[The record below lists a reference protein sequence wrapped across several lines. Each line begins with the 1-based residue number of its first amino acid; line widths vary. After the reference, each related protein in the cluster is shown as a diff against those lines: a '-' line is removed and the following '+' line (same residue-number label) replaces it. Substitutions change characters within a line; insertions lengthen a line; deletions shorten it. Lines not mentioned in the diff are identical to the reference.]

1 MSAVA
6 TETVPHV
13 DAPRPRLDELML
25 AMDVVDTLR
34 HQESVVTREI
44 GREHSDEA
52 LMARLREIYEGQGL
66 EVDDRILRAGI
77 QALKEQR
84 FTYEKRGSPS
94 GRLLAHLWVKRRA
107 VGMALLAL
115 LLAIGLSLGWSALQ
129 RGAQERAVEA
139 QRIELTQTLPADL
152 TRAGEAALAEAR
164 VTQAQAA
171 VRDLAADGEAALARR
186 DAASARAVVAEL
198 DALRDQL
205 ATTWELRIV
214 SRDGEASGVYRIP
227 DVNTGARNYY
237 LIVEA
242 VTPDGRVV
250 PLPIRNEETGRT
262 EPVSTF
268 GVRVPEAV
276 YDAVRRD
283 KSDDGIIQD
292 DIVGEKPRGALE
304 SVYTMPVMGGMI
316 TRW

>member
-1 MSAVA
+1 MSAAV
-6 TETVPHV
+6 TETASREV
-13 DAPRPRLDELML
+13 APRPRLDELML

-44 GREHSDEA
+44 GRDHGDEA

-66 EVDDRILRAGI
+66 EVNDRILRAGI

-94 GRLLAHLWVKRRA
+94 GRFLAHLWVKRRA
-107 VGMALLAL
+107 VGMAILAL
-115 LLAIGLSLGWSALQ
+115 VLAIGLSLGWSAMQ

-152 TRAGEAALAEAR
+152 ARAGEAALAEAR

-171 VRDLAADGEAALARR
+171 VRDLVADGEAALARG
-186 DAASARAVVAEL
+186 DASSARAVVTEL
-198 DALRDQL
+198 AALRDQL
-205 ATTWELRIV
+205 ASTWELRIV
-214 SRDGEASGVYRIP
+214 SREGADSGVFRIP

-242 VTPDGRVV
+242 VMPDGRVV
-250 PLPIRNEETGRT
+250 PRPILNEETGRT
-262 EPVSTF
+262 ETVTSF
-268 GVRVPEAV
+268 GVRVPAEV
-276 YDAVRRD
+276 YEAVRRD
-283 KSDDGIIQD
+283 KLDDGIIQD
-292 DIVGEKPRGALE
+292 NVVGEKPRGALE
-304 SVYTMPVMGGMI
+304 PVYTMPVMGGMI